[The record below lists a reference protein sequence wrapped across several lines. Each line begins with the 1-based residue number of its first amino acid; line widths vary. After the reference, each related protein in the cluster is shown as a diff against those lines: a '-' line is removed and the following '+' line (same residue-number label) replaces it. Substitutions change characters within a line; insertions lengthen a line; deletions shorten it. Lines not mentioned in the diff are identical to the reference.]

1 MIPASFLTA
10 TVAYAV
16 LFIEV
21 LPAMRI
27 SPAIAALPDWAKKA
41 AQPAN
46 AYALASLLAI
56 VLVVLV
62 MAAAIAIYALD
73 VTVKGQSLYRWLLRE
88 DGPVEEPTAIL
99 LGLGALFALI
109 AIFRVPE
116 ALHWAR
122 PFLILF
128 AAFSVL

>member
-1 MIPASFLTA
+1 MFAASFLTA

-27 SPAIAALPDWAKKA
+27 SLATAALPDWAKKA

-46 AYALASLLAI
+46 AYTLASLFAV

-62 MAAAIAIYALD
+62 MAAAIVIYAID

-88 DGPVEEPTAIL
+88 DGRSKSRRRSCLA
-99 LGLGALFALI
+99 
-109 AIFRVPE
+109 
-116 ALHWAR
+116 WAR
-122 PFLILF
+122 Y
-128 AAFSVL
+128 SH